1 MKVILTESQLNQLIQ
16 EEVNEANF
24 LQSLLDTKSPDKLA
38 SKIVLGLLL
47 GTINFT
53 ALPTIVSQVAENN
66 PAVENVD
73 QNGFLN
79 RIKTM
84 WRNAANKEA
93 QITDQMKA
101 DAQQQAGPA
110 TEVSKDAISQ
120 ICKWET
126 RKDFGYQMQPK
137 DLKGYYVKGENIKT
151 YGYGLRVHPNG
162 KYMQDINAVWTQ
174 PELEKLFKEKIEKE
188 KAWVLNWANKNN
200 VTLGQG
206 QLDAMVSAV
215 YNYGRTGFLK
225 TGVPALIAQNPNNP
239 AIPEKWAH
247 LSDARAKKFPG
258 LATRRAEEA
267 NWYQTDISQNA

>member
-1 MKVILTESQLNQLIQ
+1 
-16 EEVNEANF
+16 
-24 LQSLLDTKSPDKLA
+24 
-38 SKIVLGLLL
+38 
-47 GTINFT
+47 
-53 ALPTIVSQVAENN
+53 
-66 PAVENVD
+66 
-73 QNGFLN
+73 
-79 RIKTM
+79 
-84 WRNAANKEA
+84 
-93 QITDQMKA
+93 
-101 DAQQQAGPA
+101 
-110 TEVSKDAISQ
+110 
-120 ICKWET
+120 
-126 RKDFGYQMQPK
+126 MQPK

-162 KYMQDINAVWTQ
+162 KYMQDIKAVWTQ